1 MIVNIQID
9 LGYGLTE
16 YVESLG
22 YSLCQRGTTWH
33 LDGPNTEAEAQSII
47 DLYNPWPYEK
57 TQKLIEINE
66 AFQNA
71 VNALTAGTTEGERN
85 SWAIQER
92 EAREYPNKQPVALQI
107 LATSRGIALEQLV
120 DKVIQKSN
128 LYQQHYFALQG
139 IRDKAEDTVK
149 SFSDNDS
156 LDKLELLTQVKF
168 E

>member
-1 MIVNIQID
+1 MISYIEK
-9 LGYGLTE
+9 GYGL
-16 YVESLG
+16 
-22 YSLCQRGTTWH
+22 H
-33 LDGPNTEAEAQSII
+33 LWLSNQGVDLVDVAGVWKSNVDDETVNALIAE
-47 DLYNPWPYEK
+47 YNPWPYEK
-57 TQKLIEINE
+57 AQKLAEINE
-66 AFQNA
+66 AFQIA

-107 LATSRGIALEQLV
+107 LATSRGIPLEQLV

-128 LYQQHYFALQG
+128 LYQQHYFTLQG
-139 IRDKAEDTVK
+139 MRDKAEDAVK

-168 E
+168 G